1 MIAKQ
6 LITSHV
12 APLKTTDTGVYALS
26 QMEEA
31 RLSHMPIVDGNE
43 FLGLISDR
51 DILSIDEPSLEIGQF
66 KNTPSRVFVYGEQHV
81 YEVLKMFSTLNLTM
95 LPVITEKN
103 IYLGSIFMPTVIH
116 SLAEMTGI
124 NNPGGVIILEIN
136 DKDYNLIEIVQL
148 VESNDTRILSCF
160 VNSHPDS
167 TILEVTIKV
176 NRMEIGPLLQAFF
189 RLNYTV
195 TASWSK
201 EDSYNEGLQDRF
213 DALMNYLN
221 I

>member
-1 MIAKQ
+1 M
-6 LITSHV
+6 
-12 APLKTTDTGVYALS
+12 
-26 QMEEA
+26 
-31 RLSHMPIVDGNE
+31 
-43 FLGLISDR
+43 
-51 DILSIDEPSLEIGQF
+51 
-66 KNTPSRVFVYGEQHV
+66 
-81 YEVLKMFSTLNLTM
+81 
-95 LPVITEKN
+95 
-103 IYLGSIFMPTVIH
+103 
-116 SLAEMTGI
+116 
-124 NNPGGVIILEIN
+124 EIN